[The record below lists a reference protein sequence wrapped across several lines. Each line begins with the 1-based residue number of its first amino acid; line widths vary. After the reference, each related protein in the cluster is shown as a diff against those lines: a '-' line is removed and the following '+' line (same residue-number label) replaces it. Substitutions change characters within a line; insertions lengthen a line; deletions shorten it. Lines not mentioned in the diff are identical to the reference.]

1 MRLCKLERIQKSI
14 QCVGEMVSI
23 RDKNLL
29 HYGGSSIV
37 CAFGI
42 RYKSYCSNLVR
53 TLLVNPSEETKKTY
67 QFLLD
72 CEELI
77 LKELTEGRRRRR
89 DENEGLPLV

>member
-1 MRLCKLERIQKSI
+1 LYFD
-14 QCVGEMVSI
+14 I
-23 RDKNLL
+23 RDKNPL

-53 TLLVNPSEETKKTY
+53 TLLVNPSEEMKNTY

-77 LKELTEGRRRRR
+77 LRELKNGREI
-89 DENEGLPLV
+89 DYL

>member
-1 MRLCKLERIQKSI
+1 MNRVKTSVQPDLLTMNFFNIFCLIS
-14 QCVGEMVSI
+14 
-23 RDKNLL
+23 DKNPL

-53 TLLVNPSEETKKTY
+53 TLLVNPSEEMKNTY

-72 CEELI
+72 CEEVI
-77 LKELTEGRRRRR
+77 LRELKHGIY
-89 DENEGLPLV
+89 LLVV

>member
-1 MRLCKLERIQKSI
+1 MQLCKLNKWSFFE
-14 QCVGEMVSI
+14 VSFSLEI
-23 RDKNLL
+23 SDKNPL

-53 TLLVNPSEETKKTY
+53 TLLVNPSEEMKNTY

-72 CEELI
+72 CEEVI
-77 LKELTEGRRRRR
+77 LRELKDGR
-89 DENEGLPLV
+89 